1 MHVGKLIKQKRTCP
15 AKNTS
20 LPPITCKSVAVLK
33 LALRTSLA
41 TSLESAKSVGI
52 SGYVGAAITVTVKRE
67 RRVLGIKEKL
77 VTE

>member
-1 MHVGKLIKQKRTCP
+1 MHVGKLIKKERTCP

-20 LPPITCKSVAVLK
+20 LPPIICKSVAVLK
-33 LALRTSLA
+33 LAQRTSSA
-41 TSLESAKSVGI
+41 SGLESAKSVGI

-67 RRVLGIKEKL
+67 SRVLGIKEKL

>member
-1 MHVGKLIKQKRTCP
+1 
-15 AKNTS
+15 
-20 LPPITCKSVAVLK
+20 
-33 LALRTSLA
+33 
-41 TSLESAKSVGI
+41 LESAKSVGI